1 MRLYA
6 FAAISALA
14 LGAASCAPH
23 VDYAARTRLDC
34 PDIQGELTRVS
45 VAADGKSCLYRSGE
59 VDVNL
64 QLTPVSGDPYSTLKG
79 IETSLVG
86 AQTTASAES
95 SAGSAK
101 AQKASDATAAH
112 AGAAKAAQEAAAD
125 AGEHSH
131 DADWNAD
138 DKDGDKD
145 GDKGSV
151 TIDKTGAHVATG
163 GDHDHAHVNLPGLHI
178 DADDDNANIDVAGI
192 HINADDGRQTVRI
205 MHDVRLRGQPFS
217 RERRGLR
224 ATFIS
229 QQDNAG
235 GYRFVG
241 YEASGP
247 KAGPL
252 TVAIVKSNDEI
263 DNGNRLYHDIQRLVR
278 RNGGA

>member
-14 LGAASCAPH
+14 LGAAGCAPH
-23 VDYAARTRLDC
+23 ENYAARTRLDC
-34 PDIQGELTRVS
+34 PDAQGDLTRVS
-45 VAADGKSCLYRSGE
+45 IAADGKSCIYKAGD
-59 VDVNL
+59 VDVTL
-64 QLTPVSGDPYSTLKG
+64 QLTPVSGDAYSTLKG

-86 AQTTASAES
+86 AQTTASAEA
-95 SAGSAK
+95 SAAEAK
-101 AQKASDATAAH
+101 AQKASATPAAH

-125 AGEHSH
+125 AGDKSH
-131 DADWNAD
+131 DGDWNAD
-138 DKDGDKD
+138 DKDDKD
-145 GDKGSV
+145 SV
-151 TIDKTGAHVATG
+151 TVDKNGMHVAEG

-192 HINADDGRQTVRI
+192 HINADDGHQTVRI

-252 TVAIVKSNDEI
+252 TVAIVKSNNEI

>member
-6 FAAISALA
+6 FAAVSALA
-14 LGAASCAPH
+14 LGLASCAPH
-23 VDYAARTRLDC
+23 ENYAARTRLDC
-34 PDIQGELTRVS
+34 PDSQGDLTRVS
-45 VAADGKSCLYRSGE
+45 VAADGKSCIYKSGDI
-59 VDVNL
+59 DVTL
-64 QLTPVSGDPYSTLKG
+64 QLTPVSGDAYSTLKG
-79 IETSLVG
+79 VETTLVG
-86 AQTTASAES
+86 AQTTAA
-95 SAGSAK
+95 ADATAAAAK
-101 AQKASDATAAH
+101 AEKVSDTTAAH

-125 AGEHSH
+125 AGKSH
-131 DADWNAD
+131 DSDWNAD
-138 DKDGDKD
+138 DKTAKD
-145 GDKGSV
+145 AKDDKGSV
-151 TIDKTGAHVATG
+151 TVDKNGMRVAEG

-192 HINADDGRQTVRI
+192 HINADDGHQTVRI
-205 MHDVRLRGQPFS
+205 MHDVRLRGEPFS

-247 KAGPL
+247 KSGPL
-252 TVAIVKSNDEI
+252 TVAIVKSNNEI

>member
-1 MRLYA
+1 MRILA
-6 FAAISALA
+6 FAAVSMLA

-23 VDYAARTRLDC
+23 VNYAARTRLDC
-34 PDIQGELTRVS
+34 PDSQGELTRVS
-45 VAADGKSCLYRSGE
+45 IAPDGKSCLYRSGD

-64 QLTPVSGDPYSTLKG
+64 QLTPVSGDAYSTLKG
-79 IETSLVG
+79 IEASLVG
-86 AQTTASAES
+86 AQTTASAETS
-95 SAGSAK
+95 K
-101 AQKASDATAAH
+101 AQKTSDATAAH

-125 AGEHSH
+125 ARDTSH
-131 DADWNAD
+131 DSDWSAD
-138 DKDGDKD
+138 DKVA
-145 GDKGSV
+145 DKGSATV
-151 TIDKTGAHVATG
+151 DKHGVHVS
-163 GDHDHAHVNLPGLHI
+163 GDDNDHAHVNLPGLHI
-178 DADDDNANIDVAGI
+178 DADDNNANIDVGGV
-192 HINADDGRQTVRI
+192 HINADDGHQTVRI
-205 MHDVRLRGQPFS
+205 MHDVRLRGQPFA

-247 KAGPL
+247 KTGPL